1 MKSKILKKVMYTY
14 VCTYICQLTTTY
26 LFVYETPGPVAL
38 VSLDLEE
45 YFMIKIISIIII
57 INTRIPPVVA
67 PIIIFTNS
75 MLSASDVDVLFA
87 DESKDFTIT

>member
-26 LFVYETPGPVAL
+26 LFVNKTPIMYLGP
-38 VSLDLEE
+38 EG
-45 YFMIKIISIIII
+45 YFMVKIISIII

-67 PIIIFTNS
+67 PVIIIFTNS

-87 DESKDFTIT
+87 DGSKDFTIT

>member
-26 LFVYETPGPVAL
+26 LFVNKTPVVL
-38 VSLDLEE
+38 VSLGLEE
-45 YFMIKIISIIII
+45 YFMVKIISIIII
-57 INTRIPPVVA
+57 NSRLPPVAA
-67 PIIIFTNS
+67 PIIIITNS

-87 DESKDFTIT
+87 DGSKDFTIT